1 MPAGQP
7 GPRGGQSMPERRLA
21 AVLIADMAGYS
32 RLMEADEEEV
42 IGRQRRHRAELIDP
56 AIAANHGHIVKTTGD
71 GMLATFDVAG
81 DAVRCALD
89 IQQAMA
95 VREADTPEDRRIRYR
110 VGIGAG
116 DVTFE
121 DGDIFGDVVNVAAR
135 LEALAEPGG
144 VCITDTVHQMVQTRI
159 EEAFSDLGSQMVRH
173 ISRPIRVWQWSPE
186 IRERHEDDSGLS
198 RTQQIGFCT
207 APDGVQLA
215 HATIG
220 SGPTVLKMPNWFNHL
235 DYDWM
240 SPIWGPWLRD
250 IARNH
255 RLVRFD
261 QRGNG
266 LSDWDVPEIS
276 EDAMQ
281 RDVETVVAACGL
293 DRFAILGFSQGGAI
307 GIRYAFAHPE
317 RVTCLVIVGGYVRG
331 LLKRNDPQAEALHDV
346 TVTAIRA
353 GWGSPDPAYR
363 HLFTELFIPDAGVAQ
378 KSNFDELQRV
388 ATSADNALK
397 IADMNA
403 HCDVTDMAR
412 QLRVPTLV
420 MHAEGDRRI
429 PLEEGR
435 RFAAAIPGA
444 RFLPLPGN
452 NHILAPG
459 SPAYGQF
466 LRALREFVAAHA
478 D

>member
-1 MPAGQP
+1 MPG
-7 GPRGGQSMPERRLA
+7 RHLA

-32 RLMEADEEEV
+32 RLMEADEDGV
-42 IGRQRRHRAELIDP
+42 IARQRRHRTGLIDP
-56 AIAANHGHIVKTTGD
+56 AIAAHRGRIIKTTGD
-71 GMLATFDVAG
+71 GMLATFDGAS

-89 IQQAMA
+89 IQRAMPS
-95 VREADTPEDRRIRYR
+95 READTPEDRRIRYR
-110 VGIGAG
+110 IGIGAG
-116 DVTFE
+116 DVTFQE
-121 DGDIFGDVVNVAAR
+121 GDIFGDVVNVAAR
-135 LEALAEPGG
+135 LEKLAEPGG
-144 VCITDTVHQMVQTRI
+144 VCISDTVHQMVQVQI
-159 EEAFSDLGSQMVRH
+159 DDDFADLGSQMVRH

-186 IRERHEDDSGLS
+186 SRVRHEDDSGLS
-198 RTQQIGFCT
+198 RSQQIGFCT

-220 SGPTVLKMPNWFNHL
+220 SGPTVLKMPNWVNHL

-250 IARNH
+250 IARDH

-266 LSDWDVPEIS
+266 LSDWDVPDIS

-281 RDVETVVAACGL
+281 GDVETVADACGL
-293 DRFAILGFSQGGAI
+293 DRFAILGLSQGGAI

-331 LLKRNDPQAEALHDV
+331 SLNRGDPQAETLYEA
-346 TVTAIRA
+346 TIATIRA

-378 KSNFDELQRV
+378 KANFDELQRV
-388 ATSADNALK
+388 ATSMENALR

-403 HCDVTDMAR
+403 RCDVTEMAR
-412 QLRVPTLV
+412 HLRVPTLV

-435 RFAAAIPGA
+435 RFAATIPGA
-444 RFLPLPGN
+444 RFVPLPGN

-459 SPAYGQF
+459 SLAYGQF
-466 LRALREFVAAHA
+466 LRSFREFVTAHA
-478 D
+478 E